1 MRNAECGI
9 ERAGSIPS
17 DHLSSRKSL
26 DPFRIPHSTLRNSM
40 TLGLLIFAATYVLI
54 AVQRLPFLRLNRPA
68 ASLLGAVA
76 MVVLGVLPLRDA
88 YAAIDFDVLVFLLGL
103 MLIVGYLEVG
113 KFFEW
118 AAEWILQRARTP
130 ERLLLGVV
138 VGGGLLS
145 ALFVND
151 TICLVITPVLLAAVG
166 PLRVKPNPYLI
177 GLAMGANVGSV
188 LSITGNPQNM
198 LVGIWSGA
206 SFGGF
211 LAPMLPVGAGGLAI
225 TYGYLRWAFRAELR
239 EPFRER
245 LEAVPVTLDRPLVL
259 KALGLVGGAVI
270 AWLGGGSLPL
280 VAITAGA
287 VMVAIAQRDPAYAI
301 DRVEWSLL
309 LFFASLFVVMRGL
322 DQTGAVAWI
331 DDHALRLVQDG
342 SPWRATMVVSGVMAV
357 LSNLISN
364 VPAVLLWRTTLPT
377 IPNPDLM
384 WRVLAMSSTFAGK
397 LLLIGSV
404 AELIVARRAQARGV
418 LVGFVEYARI
428 GVPVTLLTLVWGIAV
443 LVVMG

>member
-1 MRNAECGI
+1 
-9 ERAGSIPS
+9 
-17 DHLSSRKSL
+17 
-26 DPFRIPHSTLRNSM
+26 
-40 TLGLLIFAATYVLI
+40 VLI
-54 AVQRLPFLRLNRPA
+54 AVQRLPFVHLNRPA
-68 ASLLGAVA
+68 AGLLGAVA
-76 MVVLGVLPLRDA
+76 MVVFGILPLTDA

-113 KFFEW
+113 QFFEW
-118 AAEWILQRARTP
+118 AAEWILRRARTP

-151 TICLVITPVLLAAVG
+151 TVCLVVTPVLLAALG

-177 GLAMGANVGSV
+177 GLAMGANVGSAV
-188 LSITGNPQNM
+188 SVTGNPQNM

-211 LAPMLPVGAGGLAI
+211 LAHMLPVGGGGLAL
-225 TYGYLRWAFRAELR
+225 TYGYLRWAYRAELR

-245 LEAVPVTLDRPLVL
+245 LETVPVSLDRPLVL
-259 KALGLVGGAVI
+259 KALVVFGAALI

-287 VMVAIAQRDPAYAI
+287 VMVAVAQRDPAYAI

-309 LFFASLFVVMRGL
+309 LFFASLFVVMRGFEH
-322 DQTGAVAWI
+322 TGAVAWI
-331 DDHALRLVQDG
+331 DERALRLVQDG
-342 SPWRATMVVSGVMAV
+342 SPWRGAVAVSGVMAI

-364 VPAVLLWRTTLPT
+364 VPAVILWRDTVPTLPH
-377 IPNPDLM
+377 PDLM
-384 WRVLAMSSTFAGK
+384 WRVIAMSSTFAGN
-397 LLLIGSV
+397 LFLIGSM
-404 AELIVARRAQARGV
+404 ANLIVAERAQTRGV
-418 LVGFVEYARI
+418 RIGFGEYARV
-428 GVPVTLLTLVWGIAV
+428 GMPVTLLTLAWGILV
-443 LVVMG
+443 LVVTG

>member
-1 MRNAECGI
+1 
-9 ERAGSIPS
+9 
-17 DHLSSRKSL
+17 
-26 DPFRIPHSTLRNSM
+26 M
-40 TLGLLIFAATYVLI
+40 TPGLLIFAATYVLI
-54 AVQRLPFLRLNRPA
+54 AAQRLPFLRLNRPA

-118 AAEWILQRARTP
+118 AAESILARARTP

-151 TICLVITPVLLAAVG
+151 TICLVVTPVLLAALG

-188 LSITGNPQNM
+188 VSVTGNPQNM

-211 LAPMLPVGAGGLAI
+211 LVHMLPVGVGGLAI
-225 TYGYLRWAFRAELR
+225 TYAYLRWAYRAELR

-245 LEAVPVTLDRPLVL
+245 LETVPVTLDRPLVL
-259 KALGLVGGAVI
+259 RALALFGAAVI

-287 VMVAIAQRDPAYAI
+287 VMVAVAQRDPAYAI

-309 LFFASLFVVMRGL
+309 LFFASLFVVMRGFE
-322 DQTGAVAWI
+322 QTGAVAWL
-331 DDHALRLVQDG
+331 DDHALRVMQG
-342 SPWRATMVVSGVMAV
+342 SSPWSAALVVSGVMAT

-364 VPAVLLWRTTLPT
+364 VPAVILWRHTVPT

-384 WRVLAMSSTFAGK
+384 WRVLAMSSTFAGN
-397 LLLIGSV
+397 LLLIGSM
-404 AELIVARRAQARGV
+404 ANLIVAERAQTRGV
-418 LVGFVEYARI
+418 HVGFVEYARI

>member
-1 MRNAECGI
+1 MRSVECGV
-9 ERAGSIPS
+9 EGAGSISNARRSPRR
-17 DHLSSRKSL
+17 SR
-26 DPFRIPHSTLRNSM
+26 DPLRIPHSALR
-40 TLGLLIFAATYVLI
+40 TPVTAGLFIFGVTYLLI

-118 AAEWILQRARTP
+118 AAEWILRRAGTP

-151 TICLVITPVLLAAVG
+151 TVCLVVTPVLLVA
-166 PLRVKPNPYLI
+166 I
-177 GLAMGANVGSV
+177 G
-188 LSITGNPQNM
+188 
-198 LVGIWSGA
+198 SGA

-211 LAPMLPVGAGGLAI
+211 LAHMLPVGGGGLAI
-225 TYGYLRWAFRAELR
+225 THLYLRWAYRAELR

-245 LEAVPVTLDRPLVL
+245 LETVPVALDRPLVV
-259 KALGLVGGAVI
+259 KGLTLFGVAVV
-270 AWLGGGSLPL
+270 AWLAGGSLPL

-287 VMVAIAQRDPAYAI
+287 AMVAIAQRDPAYAI

-309 LFFASLFVVMRGL
+309 LFFAALFVVMRGFE
-322 DQTGAVAWI
+322 QTGAVAWL
-331 DDHALRLVQDG
+331 DDQALRVVQG
-342 SPWRATMVVSGVMAV
+342 SSPWSAAVVVSGVMAT

-364 VPAVLLWRTTLPT
+364 VPAVILWRHTVPT

-384 WRVLAMSSTFAGK
+384 WRVLAMSSTFAGN
-397 LLLIGSV
+397 LLLIGSM
-404 AELIVARRAQARGV
+404 ANLIVAERAQTRGV
-418 LVGFVEYARI
+418 HVGFVEYARI